1 MNWKKIPY
9 YIPGVGLATHTV
21 REYKL
26 RKGKNPWYNL
36 KEPRDRK
43 ALANYLVQV
52 GYLSFAILWKV
63 YVGSYLGKGIN
74 TGDWHP
80 FRFDSKNETELNIED
95 KIESTIEDKI
105 KKSNSLESIF
115 R

>member
-1 MNWKKIPY
+1 MLKSNYQFDSNWLFKIINKKFDQWF
-9 YIPGVGLATHTV
+9 G
-21 REYKL
+21 
-26 RKGKNPWYNL
+26 
-36 KEPRDRK
+36 RK

-63 YVGSYLGKGIN
+63 YIGSYLGKGIN